1 MFQLTTSRR
10 GRRISGDNFINLCF
24 NSRPHEEVDL
34 SLSIAKDFLDVS
46 THDLTKRSTLQRF
59 HRFFSGGYF
68 NSRPHEEVDLWHRAL
83 GNQCNCFNSRPH
95 EEVDDGWICDNS
107 VFILVSTHD
116 LTKRSTLFFVRKMA
130 ICHCFNSRP
139 HEEVDSFYLP
149 SPRQGSCFNSRPH
162 EEVDFYPL
170 NWSANVLSVSTHDL
184 TKRSTSTV
192 SRKIENHLFQL
203 TTSRRGRLTTWIHSW
218 HLDCF
223 NSRPHEEVDRAKS
236 SDPRQS

>member
-1 MFQLTTSRR
+1 M
-10 GRRISGDNFINLCF
+10 
-24 NSRPHEEVDL
+24 
-34 SLSIAKDFLDVS
+34 
-46 THDLTKRSTLQRF
+46 QRF
-59 HRFFSGGYF
+59 HRFFSGGCF

-95 EEVDDGWICDNS
+95 EEVDNNDEDTHNH
-107 VFILVSTHD
+107 LDVSTHD

-130 ICHCFNSRP
+130 ICH
-139 HEEVDSFYLP
+139 
-149 SPRQGSCFNSRPH
+149 CFNSRPH

-203 TTSRRGRLTTWIHSW
+203 TTSRRGRRSVYNSCRMRILFQLTT
-218 HLDCF
+218 
-223 NSRPHEEVDRAKS
+223 SRRG
-236 SDPRQS
+236 RR